1 MKSIENYLK
10 INLLRREFIR
20 WLMKMMSASA
30 VFTLWGGGI
39 FRKSKAIA
47 AQSTQ
52 QTAASAAEGQV
63 TLENV
68 NESRTLLKNG
78 LIVDGTGN
86 KAFKGS
92 VLINGHMIEKV
103 IKEDVHF
110 DGNTIDCT
118 GKVIAPG
125 IIDMHS
131 HVDRDLP
138 ASDRPDLTTPFTRQG
153 VTTFVGGNCGYSIA
167 GFKKGSQYL
176 TAESPNQDFYKT
188 VNKLTNGL
196 YELQWDTMGGY
207 FDYLQRNGITH
218 NLATLVGNGTTRN
231 SLQGFDPT
239 PMTGSRMQEQMY
251 LLEESLEQGA
261 RGVSFG
267 LQYEPDV
274 FVTLDELN
282 KVAAMVKQKDKIITV
297 HMKAYSALSGT
308 YPLEFYGVPHN
319 LQAIE
324 EMLNLGRE
332 TGARIQ
338 LSHLIFVGERTW
350 KSYEKAFE
358 LIDQAIQDGVDVKF
372 DTYAYHCGESI
383 INVFLPEWFLARV
396 PEVFNSR
403 WALLKLRAELTLI
416 TNLLGFG
423 YEDIQITKANT
434 PDLEQYN
441 GMFMKDIAQKR
452 NMGEFENFIDFVQ
465 KSNGI
470 AAVLNHR
477 YSNQEQVKAMI
488 QHPASLFQT
497 DANVHLE
504 GVQNPAAFGNFP
516 RILQYARDYNL
527 ISLEE
532 VVHKM
537 SGASAD
543 RFGIQDRGT
552 LAENKAADIMVFDW
566 HKVKDNNTD
575 IKTSE
580 TPSGID
586 YVFIN
591 GTLAL
596 DRGKINTKA
605 RPGVVI

>member
-1 MKSIENYLK
+1 MKTIEKFLRTT
-10 INLLRREFIR
+10 LLRREFIR
-20 WLMKMMSASA
+20 WCMKAVSASA
-30 VFTLWGGGI
+30 ALTLWGGSL
-39 FRKSKAIA
+39 FRNSRADA
-47 AQSTQ
+47 AQAVQ
-52 QTAASAAEGQV
+52 QTAASTVKGQV
-63 TLENV
+63 TLQNISQ
-68 NESRTLLKNG
+68 NRTLLKNG
-78 LIVDGTGN
+78 LLVDGTGQ
-86 KAFKGS
+86 KAFTGS
-92 VLINGHMIEKV
+92 VLINNNKIEKIV
-103 IKEDVHF
+103 NQEVLF
-110 DGNTIDCT
+110 DGHTIDCT
-118 GKVIAPG
+118 GRVIAPG

-131 HVDRDLP
+131 HMDWVLP
-138 ASDRPDLTTPFTRQG
+138 ASDRHDLTTPFTRQG
-153 VTTFVGGNCGYSIA
+153 VTTFIGGNCGFGVA
-167 GFKKGSQYL
+167 GFKKGTRNL
-176 TAESPNQDFYKT
+176 TAETSNPDFCKI
-188 VNKLTNGL
+188 VNRRVHNL
-196 YELQWDTMGGY
+196 YRLEWDTMGGY
-207 FDYLQRNGITH
+207 FDYLEQNGITH
-218 NLATLVGNGTTRN
+218 NLATLAGNGTTRA

-239 PMTGSRMQEQMY
+239 PMTGSRMHEQMF
-251 LLEESLEQGA
+251 LLEETLEQGA

-274 FVTLDELN
+274 FVTLDEFK

-297 HMKAYSALSGT
+297 HMKAYSSLSGT

-332 TGARIQ
+332 TGVRIQ

-350 KSYEKAFE
+350 KSYESAFE
-358 LIDQAIQDGVDVKF
+358 LIDQAIKDGVDVKF
-372 DTYAYHCGESI
+372 DTYAYHCGVSN
-383 INVFLPEWFLARV
+383 INVVLPEWFLARI
-396 PEVFNSR
+396 PEVFNNR

-416 TNLLGFG
+416 KNLLGFG
-423 YEDIQITKANT
+423 YEDIQITKANH

-441 GMFMKDIAQKR
+441 GMFLKDIARKR

-477 YSNQEQVKAMI
+477 YSNLEQVKAMI
-488 QHPASLFQT
+488 QHPAALFQT
-497 DANVHLE
+497 DATVHLE
-504 GVQNPAAFGNFP
+504 GVQNPGAFGNFP

-532 VVHKM
+532 AVHKM

-543 RFGIQDRGT
+543 RFHIQDRGI

-566 HKVKDNNTD
+566 QNVKDNNTD

-591 GTLAL
+591 GTLAMEQG
-596 DRGKINTKA
+596 DIKTKA
-605 RPGVVI
+605 KPGAVI

>member
-1 MKSIENYLK
+1 MQPIENLLK

-20 WLMKMMSASA
+20 WLMKVASTSAL
-30 VFTLWGGGI
+30 FTLWGGGI
-39 FRKSKAIA
+39 FRKSKAHA
-47 AQSTQ
+47 TQSTQ
-52 QTAASAAEGQV
+52 PATASAAGGQV
-63 TLENV
+63 TIQHV
-68 NESRTLLKNG
+68 GKPRTLLKNG
-78 LIVDGTGN
+78 LIVDGTGS
-86 KAFKGS
+86 KAFNGS
-92 VLINGHMIEKV
+92 LLINGHKIEKV
-103 IKEDVHF
+103 IIEDASF

-118 GKVIAPG
+118 GRVIAPG

-131 HVDRDLP
+131 HMDSVLP
-138 ASDRPDLTTPFTRQG
+138 ASDRHDLTTPFTRQG
-153 VTTFVGGNCGYSIA
+153 VTTFVGGNCGYGIA
-167 GFKKGSQYL
+167 GFKKGSQNL
-176 TAESPNQDFYKT
+176 TAESSNRDFYKT
-188 VNKLTNGL
+188 VNKRTKGL
-196 YELQWDTMGGY
+196 YKLQWDTMGGY
-207 FDYLQRNGITH
+207 FDFLEKNGITH
-218 NLATLVGNGTTRN
+218 NLATLVGNGTTRA

-239 PMTGSRMQEQMY
+239 PMTGKRMQEQMY
-251 LLEESLEQGA
+251 LLEEALEQGA
-261 RGVSFG
+261 RGVSYG

-282 KVAAMVKQKDKIITV
+282 QVAAMVKQKDKIITV

-332 TGARIQ
+332 TNARIQ

-372 DTYAYHCGESI
+372 DTYAYHCGVSI

-423 YEDIQITKANT
+423 YEDIQITKANH

-452 NMGEFENFIDFVQ
+452 NMNEFENFIDFVQ

-497 DANVHLE
+497 DATVRLE

-516 RILQYARDYNL
+516 RILQYARDYDL

-543 RFGIQDRGT
+543 RFNIQDRGI

-575 IKTSE
+575 LKTSE
-580 TPSGID
+580 APSGID

>member
-30 VFTLWGGGI
+30 IFTLWGGGI
-39 FRKSKAIA
+39 FRKPKANA

-63 TLENV
+63 TLQNV
-68 NESRTLLKNG
+68 SESRTLLKNG
-78 LIVDGTGN
+78 LIVDGTGS

-92 VLINGHMIEKV
+92 LLINHHKIEKV
-103 IKEDVHF
+103 IKEDVRF
-110 DGNTIDCT
+110 EGNTIDCT
-118 GKVIAPG
+118 GRVIAPG

-131 HVDRDLP
+131 HMDSVLP
-138 ASDRPDLTTPFTRQG
+138 ASDRHDLTTPFTRQG
-153 VTTFVGGNCGYSIA
+153 VTTVVGGNCGYGIA

-176 TAESPNQDFYKT
+176 TAESPNRDFYKVINEWT
-188 VNKLTNGL
+188 KGL

-218 NLATLVGNGTTRN
+218 NLATLVGNGTARA
-231 SLQGFDPT
+231 SIQGFDPT
-239 PMTGSRMQEQMY
+239 PMTGNRMQEQMY

-274 FVTLDELN
+274 FATLDELN
-282 KVAAMVKQKDKIITV
+282 QVAAMVKQKDKIITV

-308 YPLEFYGVPHN
+308 YPLELYGVPHN

-324 EMLNLGRE
+324 EMLNMGRE

-372 DTYAYHCGESI
+372 DTYAYHCGTSI
-383 INVFLPEWFLARV
+383 INVVLPEWFLARV

-403 WALLKLRAELTLI
+403 WSLLKLRAELTLI

-423 YEDIQITKANT
+423 YEDIQITKANH

-441 GMFMKDIAQKR
+441 GMFLKDIAQKR

-488 QHPASLFQT
+488 RHPASLFQT
-497 DANVHLE
+497 DATVYLE

-575 IKTSE
+575 IKTAE

-596 DRGKINTKA
+596 DQGKINTKIK
-605 RPGVVI
+605 PGVVI

>member
-20 WLMKMMSASA
+20 WLMKMMSTSV

-39 FRKSKAIA
+39 FRKSKANA

-92 VLINGHMIEKV
+92 LLINHHKIEKV
-103 IKEDVHF
+103 ITEDVSF

-118 GKVIAPG
+118 GRVIAPG

-131 HVDRDLP
+131 HMDSVLP
-138 ASDRPDLTTPFTRQG
+138 AGDRHDLTTPFTRQG
-153 VTTFVGGNCGYSIA
+153 VTTFVGGNCGYGIA
-167 GFKKGSQYL
+167 GFKKGSQNL
-176 TAESPNQDFYKT
+176 TAESSNRDFYKT
-188 VNKLTNGL
+188 VNKRAKGL
-196 YELQWDTMGGY
+196 YELQWDTFGGY
-207 FDYLQRNGITH
+207 FDYLEKNGITH
-218 NLATLVGNGTTRN
+218 NLATLVGNGTTRA

-251 LLEESLEQGA
+251 LLEEALEQGA

-324 EMLNLGRE
+324 EILNLGRE

-372 DTYAYHCGESI
+372 DTYAYHCGVSI
-383 INVFLPEWFLARV
+383 INVVLPEWFLARV

-423 YEDIQITKANT
+423 YEDIQITKANH

-441 GMFMKDIAQKR
+441 GMFLKDIARKR

-488 QHPASLFQT
+488 RHPASLFQT
-497 DANVHLE
+497 DATVRLE

-532 VVHKM
+532 AVHKM

-543 RFGIQDRGT
+543 RFGIQDRGI
-552 LAENKAADIMVFDW
+552 LVGNKAADIMVFDW

-596 DRGKINTKA
+596 DQGKINTKA
-605 RPGVVI
+605 KPGVVI

>member
-1 MKSIENYLK
+1 MQSIENFFK
-10 INLLRREFIR
+10 MNLLWRDFIR
-20 WLMKMMSASA
+20 WLMKVASTSA
-30 VFTLWGGGI
+30 VFTLFGGGT
-39 FRKSKAIA
+39 FRKSKAGA
-47 AQSTQ
+47 TQSAQ
-52 QTAASAAEGQV
+52 QTNVPVAEGQL
-63 TLENV
+63 TI
-68 NESRTLLKNG
+68 ESIGKQRTLLKDG
-78 LIVDGTGN
+78 LIVDGTGR

-92 VLINGHMIEKV
+92 LLIDGQKIEKV
-103 IKEDVHF
+103 ISEAVSF

-131 HVDRDLP
+131 HMDWVLP
-138 ASDRPDLTTPFTRQG
+138 ATSRNDLTTPFTRQG
-153 VTTFVGGNCGYSIA
+153 VTTFIGGNCGFGVA
-167 GFKKGSQYL
+167 GFKNGSRDL

-188 VNKLTNGL
+188 VNRRTKGL
-196 YELQWDTMGGY
+196 YDLQWDTIDGY
-207 FDYLQRNGITH
+207 FDYLQRHGTTH
-218 NLATLVGNGTTRN
+218 NLATLVGNGTTRA
-231 SLQGFDPT
+231 SLQGYDPT
-239 PMTGSRMQEQMY
+239 PMTGNRMQAQMY
-251 LLEESLEQGA
+251 LLEEALEQGA

-274 FVTLDELN
+274 FVTLDEFK
-282 KVAAMVKQKDKIITV
+282 KVAVLVKQKDKIITV

-308 YPLEFYGVPHN
+308 YPLKFYGTPHN
-319 LQAIE
+319 LIAIE
-324 EMLNLGRE
+324 DMLGIARE
-332 TGARIQ
+332 TGVSMQ

-372 DTYAYHCGESI
+372 DTYAYHCGVSH
-383 INVFLPEWFLARV
+383 INVVLPEWFLARI

-403 WALLKLRAELTLI
+403 WALLKLRGELTLI
-416 TNLLGFG
+416 KNLLGFG
-423 YEDIQITKANT
+423 YEDIQITKANH

-441 GMFMKDIAQKR
+441 GRFLKDIAR
-452 NMGEFENFIDFVQ
+452 RRDMGEFENFIDFVQ
-465 KSNGI
+465 KSNGT

-477 YSNQEQVKAMI
+477 YSNLDQVKAMI

-497 DANVHLE
+497 DATVHLE

-516 RILQYARDYNL
+516 RILQYARDDDL
-527 ISLEE
+527 LSLEE
-532 VVHKM
+532 VIHKM

-552 LAENKAADIMVFDW
+552 LVENNAADIMVFDW
-566 HKVKDNNTD
+566 HHVKDNNTD
-575 IKTSE
+575 IKTAE

-596 DRGKINTKA
+596 DQGKINTGT
-605 RPGVVI
+605 RPGAVL

>member
-1 MKSIENYLK
+1 MKPIEKFLRTT
-10 INLLRREFIR
+10 LQRREFIR
-20 WLMKMMSASA
+20 WCMKAFSA
-30 VFTLWGGGI
+30 FTFITLWGSSL
-39 FRKSKAIA
+39 FRNSRANA
-47 AQSTQ
+47 AQAVQ
-52 QTAASAAEGQV
+52 QTAASPAKGQV
-63 TLENV
+63 SLQNISQT
-68 NESRTLLKNG
+68 RILLKNG
-78 LIVDGTGN
+78 LIVDGTGQ
-86 KAFKGS
+86 KAFRGS
-92 VLINGHMIEKV
+92 VLINNNNIEKV
-103 IKEDVHF
+103 VSQEVRF
-110 DGNTIDCT
+110 DGHTIDCT
-118 GKVIAPG
+118 GRVIAPG

-131 HVDRDLP
+131 HMDWVLP
-138 ASDRPDLTTPFTRQG
+138 ASDRRDLTTPFTRQG
-153 VTTFVGGNCGYSIA
+153 VTTFIGGNCGFGVA
-167 GFKKGSQYL
+167 GFKKGTRNL
-176 TAESPNQDFYKT
+176 TAQTSNPDFYKT
-188 VNKLTNGL
+188 VNRRVHNL
-196 YELQWDTMGGY
+196 YRLEWDTMGGY
-207 FDYLQRNGITH
+207 FDFLQQNGITH
-218 NLATLVGNGTTRN
+218 NLATLAGNGTTRA

-239 PMTGSRMQEQMY
+239 PMTGSRMQEQLY
-251 LLEESLEQGA
+251 LLEEALEQGA

-274 FVTLDELN
+274 FVTLDELK

-297 HMKAYSALSGT
+297 HMKAYSSLSGT

-332 TGARIQ
+332 TGVSVQ

-350 KSYEKAFE
+350 KTYESAFE
-358 LIDQAIQDGVDVKF
+358 LIDQAIRDGVDVKF
-372 DTYAYHCGESI
+372 DTYAYHCGVSN
-383 INVFLPEWFLARV
+383 INVVLPEWFLARI

-416 TNLLGFG
+416 KNLLGFG
-423 YEDIQITKANT
+423 YEDIQITKANH

-441 GMFMKDIAQKR
+441 GMFLMDIARKR

-477 YSNQEQVKAMI
+477 YSNLKQVKAMI
-488 QHPASLFQT
+488 QHPAALFQT
-497 DANVHLE
+497 DATVHLE
-504 GVQNPAAFGNFP
+504 GVQNPSAFGNFP
-516 RILQYARDYNL
+516 RILQYAREYHL

-532 VVHKM
+532 AVHKM

-543 RFGIQDRGT
+543 RFHIQDRGI

-566 HKVKDNNTD
+566 QNIKDNNTD

-596 DRGKINTKA
+596 DHGNINEKIK
-605 RPGVVI
+605 PGVVI